1 MRLGDLE
8 VARRLLLNYYPCVNE
23 DTHKSNY
30 MGDTLMSYEVADMIE
45 DCIENTPT
53 IDAVPV
59 VRCINCKYKGVL
71 WRETICD
78 HPNGMLHKVKPD
90 DFCSYGKR
98 KEAKLFEQREG
109 DQHGQTEEEQA
120 RRLTGFQRRRPT
132 WTSREFARCWG
143 LR

>member
-59 VRCINCKYKGVL
+59 VRCKECKYKDECIRRIEFIGRNPVL
-71 WRETICD
+71 EQNTYEY
-78 HPNGMLHKVKPD
+78 HPLE
-90 DFCSYGKR
+90 FCSYGQR
-98 KEAKLFEQREG
+98 KEDKYEVN
-109 DQHGQTEEEQA
+109 
-120 RRLTGFQRRRPT
+120 
-132 WTSREFARCWG
+132 
-143 LR
+143 

>member
-59 VRCINCKYKGVL
+59 VRCRECKHYHSDTG
-71 WRETICD
+71 WCD
-78 HPNGMLHKVKPD
+78 QLSYFQTSDGEP
-90 DFCSYGKR
+90 CSPAESMDWKMFQENDYCSMGQR
-98 KEAKLFEQREG
+98 KESEH
-109 DQHGQTEEEQA
+109 D
-120 RRLTGFQRRRPT
+120 
-132 WTSREFARCWG
+132 
-143 LR
+143 

>member
-59 VRCINCKYKGVL
+59 VRCRECKY
-71 WRETICD
+71 WRRYTRQWENHCAGECERHRMEGGTYE
-78 HPNGMLHKVKPD
+78 N
-90 DFCSYGKR
+90 DFCSYGQR
-98 KEAKLFEQREG
+98 KEADHEVSE
-109 DQHGQTEEEQA
+109 
-120 RRLTGFQRRRPT
+120 
-132 WTSREFARCWG
+132 
-143 LR
+143 